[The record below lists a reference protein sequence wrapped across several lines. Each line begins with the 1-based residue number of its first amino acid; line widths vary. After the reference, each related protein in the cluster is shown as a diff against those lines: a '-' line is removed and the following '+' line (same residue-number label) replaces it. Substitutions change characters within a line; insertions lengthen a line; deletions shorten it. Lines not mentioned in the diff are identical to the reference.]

1 MFEKK
6 LDPLAAGHKAAD
18 KILSRR
24 EQKALEKEADLVAA
38 HEIKQK
44 EVQQEQARRDFEERQ
59 AELNDLYKDDP
70 MSDIDPSRRLY

>member
-6 LDPLAAGHKAAD
+6 FDPLAAGHKAAD
-18 KILSRR
+18 KILARR

-44 EVQQEQARRDFEERQ
+44 EVQPEQARRDFEERQ

>member
-59 AELNDLYKDDP
+59 AELNELYKDDA